1 MSIWKTILASRSNL
15 PRATRLNLMNR
26 CATKL
31 KLLTTKLTLS
41 EPLSLSYRFILRFSF
56 TPASDRQS
64 GLVLHAL
71 ATAR

>member
-1 MSIWKTILASRSNL
+1 MSIWKTIVASCSNL

-26 CATKL
+26 RATKL
-31 KLLTTKLTLS
+31 KLLTTELS
-41 EPLSLSYRFILRFSF
+41 CSAPLSLKDGFALRFSL

-64 GLVLHAL
+64 VLVLHAS